1 MHKKLIPT
9 KKTLSK
15 VNIGISKGRG
25 NLPLL
30 NLLNKTNN
38 KIEVPNKQYLH
49 PKINVCFF
57 KTLIKK
63 SKQRK
68 KK

>member
-15 VNIGISKGRG
+15 VNIGISEGRG

-30 NLLNKTNN
+30 SLLNKTNN
-38 KIEVPNKQYLH
+38 KIKEHQQTILKSNNQ
-49 PKINVCFF
+49 FF
-57 KTLIKK
+57 KTIL
-63 SKQRK
+63 
-68 KK
+68 